1 MDRQPAVPANMTMI
15 YIKSDQK
22 YSAYLEIQ
30 RHSLCWLAFSFISVF
45 DVDFVGIYL
54 CISQVRDF
62 RAHHNLTYSSAQL
75 CSSRSSHHG
84 NLRRKVISWTLSIIC
99 RRICWGDCAEK
110 QFGDAGKRNV
120 DGKALQSQPNGAV
133 PSYSLSNARRSPFVA
148 PRHPLTTTP

>member
-99 RRICWGDCAEK
+99 RRICWVDCAEK

-133 PSYSLSNARRSPFVA
+133 SSCSLSNARRSPFVA
-148 PRHPLTTTP
+148 PRHPLTTTT